1 MQMTIVEKPSVE
13 NEVSAEME
21 IVEVDNGL
29 VEMLNRSK
37 AEKSTKKKVVDDVE
51 EITIDSDS
59 EEEDVA
65 VVKADQ
71 L

>member
-21 IVEVDNGL
+21 IVEVDDGL